1 MNLPELI
8 VANCVSINDR
18 TDLAQIRIVKIIVTR
33 ERSITSVSKLVR
45 VALLS

>member
-18 TDLAQIRIVKIIVTR
+18 TDLAQIRIVKSFV
-33 ERSITSVSKLVR
+33 SVSF
-45 VALLS
+45 LSFLHSNFQ